1 MRTAAHTAQLSR
13 VQVARPL
20 LKEGSTTG
28 TLVIYADRAWTRS
41 TAPIAS
47 VYGNRYLED
56 LDRLVLE
63 SYTAENEINV

>member
-28 TLVIYADRAWTRS
+28 TLVIYADRADE
-41 TAPIAS
+41 APLLS
-47 VYGNRYLED
+47 CRYT
-56 LDRLVLE
+56 V
-63 SYTAENEINV
+63 IGI